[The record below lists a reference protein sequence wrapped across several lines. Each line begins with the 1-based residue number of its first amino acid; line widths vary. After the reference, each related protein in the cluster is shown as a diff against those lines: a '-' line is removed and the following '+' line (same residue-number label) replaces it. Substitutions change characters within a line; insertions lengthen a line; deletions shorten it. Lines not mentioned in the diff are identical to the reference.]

1 MNVPLGAHVN
11 DQASDVRTRRVALG
25 LRQKDLAELAGTSER
40 FIREVEHGKST
51 LRLDKLVAV
60 LTALGL
66 ELRASKPIK

>member
-1 MNVPLGAHVN
+1 MNDL
-11 DQASDVRTRRVALG
+11 ASDVRTRRVALG